1 MKTCCLFCS
10 VDMQTKKACKISVI
24 PDILHAF
31 FRKLAESLPLT
42 SACTVLC
49 IFMRL
54 KFNNPKS
61 DLRHLYNHL
70 TKNLAQM
77 TSIQQNNRP
86 TRFFTQNA
94 LGKPNRP

>member
-1 MKTCCLFCS
+1 MKICCLFCS
-10 VDMQTKKACKISVI
+10 VDMQTKKACKVSVM

-42 SACTVLC
+42 STCMVLC

-54 KFNNPKS
+54 KFNKLKS

-77 TSIQQNNRP
+77 TSIQQKNKP
-86 TRFFTQNA
+86 TRFLTQNA
-94 LGKPNRP
+94 LGKSNRP